1 MKILTKMKIKM
12 RIKIFSLLL
21 ICPLFFITSCKTT
34 KETAMKSYEAREL
47 FSLVADNGLEYQTFS
62 GKMKASLRA
71 GKNDID
77 INAYLRIIKDEKLQL
92 SFQMPIL
99 GEMFKFAVSKDSL
112 ILIDRINKRF
122 VAESMQDIKQTS
134 SFDFNLYNLQ
144 ALFTNQL
151 FLAGK
156 PAVTTADF
164 QLFTV
169 NQEKEQAFLTAK
181 DKYINYTFTVDYTD
195 RIRNS
200 MMTGNSG
207 NATMNWS
214 YDNFSLLENKSLFP
228 MQMGVNL
235 NSSTNK
241 LSLNLAF
248 SKIDLDKDIDID
260 FNIPKKYN
268 RITLA
273 QALTLINGMKL

>member
-1 MKILTKMKIKM
+1 MKTLTKIKIL
-12 RIKIFSLLL
+12 SLLL
-21 ICPLFFITSCKTT
+21 IGSLFFITSCKTT
-34 KETAMKSYEAREL
+34 KKATTKSYEAKEAKEL
-47 FSLVADNGLEYQTFS
+47 FSLVADNSLEYQTFS
-62 GKMKASLRA
+62 GKMKASVRL
-71 GKNDID
+71 GKNNVD

-92 SFQMPIL
+92 SLQMPIL
-99 GEMFKFAVSKDSL
+99 GEMFKLAISKDSL
-112 ILIDRINKRF
+112 ILIDRMNKQF

-134 SFDFNLYNLQ
+134 SFDFNLNNLQ

-164 QLFTV
+164 QLFTI

-195 RIRNS
+195 HIKNS

-207 NATMNWS
+207 KTTMNWS
-214 YDNFSLLENKSLFP
+214 YDNFSPLENKRLFP
-228 MQMGVNL
+228 MQMGMNL

-248 SKIDLDKDIDID
+248 SKIDLDKDIEID

-273 QALTLINGMKL
+273 QALILINSMKL